1 MTSTA
6 QEDVQPFLAE
16 LRALVRDKGLVLVNE
31 NKLRIHVVLRS
42 APIAIPMVCCISSG
56 RKVAQLV

>member
-1 MTSTA
+1 VTSTA

-31 NKLRIHVVLRS
+31 NKL
-42 APIAIPMVCCISSG
+42 
-56 RKVAQLV
+56 